1 MEMVRC
7 RCVFIHSQL
16 GGGKMMMMKALA
28 TPTRFTRAETMA
40 TLRRAI
46 HVYVPTVSNRTF
58 GMVSFLF

>member
-16 GGGKMMMMKALA
+16 K
-28 TPTRFTRAETMA
+28 
-40 TLRRAI
+40 RRKDDEGARNAHPFHTGRDDDDI
-46 HVYVPTVSNRTF
+46 AASDSRVYVPTVSNRTF